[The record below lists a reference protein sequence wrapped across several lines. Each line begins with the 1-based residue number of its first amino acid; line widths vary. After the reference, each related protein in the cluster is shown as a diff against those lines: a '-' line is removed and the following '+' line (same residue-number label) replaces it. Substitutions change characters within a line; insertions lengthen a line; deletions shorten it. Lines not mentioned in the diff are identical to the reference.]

1 MSSSLLHQLQHRSAN
16 RIMSLFHQ
24 RYVEVLGFLKKDIQS
39 AIVWPVPRR
48 TGLAETGTSGVTPRH
63 VAAHVPGG
71 PRVHVVVG
79 MLLIIHIL

>member
-1 MSSSLLHQLQHRSAN
+1 
-16 RIMSLFHQ
+16 MSLFHQ

-48 TGLAETGTSGVTPRH
+48 TGLAECGNRNLQASRHQH